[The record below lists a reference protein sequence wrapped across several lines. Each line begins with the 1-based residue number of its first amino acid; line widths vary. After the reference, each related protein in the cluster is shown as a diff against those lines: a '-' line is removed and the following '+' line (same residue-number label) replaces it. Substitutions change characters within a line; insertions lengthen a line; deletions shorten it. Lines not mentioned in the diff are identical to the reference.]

1 MRQYNSVKLIT
12 AHPEFNHI
20 TTVIMMVLD
29 YLNSALKVGE
39 GGSVGLGGWREAE
52 NKDYDSVLD
61 RLASE
66 VKSWSFIYRKGEA
79 KYEFEDCDS
88 ATFFL
93 SYSWELLK
101 QYFCDLYF

>member
-1 MRQYNSVKLIT
+1 M
-12 AHPEFNHI
+12 
-20 TTVIMMVLD
+20 
-29 YLNSALKVGE
+29 
-39 GGSVGLGGWREAE
+39 
-52 NKDYDSVLD
+52 LD

-93 SYSWELLK
+93 SYSWELLN
-101 QYFCDLYF
+101 QYCCDLDF